1 MFANLV
7 GVPVASI
14 TFLAVTT
21 AISPFCGQG
30 LPLLLGAL
38 AAWTTWF
45 LFRIIDQRQEEK
57 LLHPD
62 PETWNVALPIAWGT
76 LRGVLSEPLKTN
88 DSLVYWQITHEDQS
102 TGKMSAVCTFDDGSK
117 IAVFIT
123 LLHGSNSTMLSRHYE
138 TNAEWRQTAD
148 LIHATESRINTIRQR
163 VQYLQPVLSAPGEA
177 Q

>member
-7 GVPVASI
+7 GVPAASI

-45 LFRIIDQRQEEK
+45 LFRIIDKRQEEK

-62 PETWNVALPIAWGT
+62 PETWNVALPVAWGIVK
-76 LRGVLSEPLKTN
+76 GALSEPLKTDCN
-88 DSLVYWQITHEDQS
+88 LAHWQITHEDQS
-102 TGKMSAVCTFDDGSK
+102 TGRMSAVCTFEDGSK

-123 LLHGSNSTMLSRHYE
+123 LACISNGTMFSRYYE
-138 TNAEWRQTAD
+138 TNAEWRETAD
-148 LIHATESRINTIRQR
+148 LIQAIERQINTIRE
-163 VQYLQPVLSAPGEA
+163 SAEYP
-177 Q
+177 QMT